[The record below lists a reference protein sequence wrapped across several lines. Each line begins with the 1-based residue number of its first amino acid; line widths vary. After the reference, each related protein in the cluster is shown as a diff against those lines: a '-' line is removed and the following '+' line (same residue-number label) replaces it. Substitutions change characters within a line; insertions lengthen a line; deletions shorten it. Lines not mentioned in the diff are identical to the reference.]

1 MSSETARWVSVSR
14 LLGQEAYYLDSKNW
28 DAWLDLY
35 TEDAVYWAPSW
46 DDDGNPTSDPQ
57 REISLIY
64 YPDRKGLE
72 DRVFRIRT
80 GRSASASNP
89 PPRTSHVMQL
99 LQVEVAGERVH
110 ARANWVVNTSKE
122 GETTTYFGWAD
133 YELVPN
139 GDSWRIA
146 RRVTYILNDSAKTV
160 IDVNMI

>member
-1 MSSETARWVSVSR
+1 MTDTARWISVTK
-14 LLGQEAYYLDSKNW
+14 LLGHEALYLDTKNW

-35 TEDAVYWAPSW
+35 TPEAEYWVPAW
-46 DDDGNPTSDPQ
+46 DDDGKPTVDPH

-64 YPDRKGLE
+64 YPDRSGLE

-89 PPRTSHVMQL
+89 PPRTSHMTQL
-99 LQVEVAGERVH
+99 LQVETVGERVH
-110 ARANWVVNTSKE
+110 ATTNWEVNTFKE
-122 GETTTYFGWAD
+122 GEVTTYFGWAS

-146 RRVTYILNDSAKTV
+146 RRVTYILNDTAKTV

>member
-1 MSSETARWVSVSR
+1 MMHETARWVSVAKF
-14 LLGQEAYYLDSKNW
+14 LGHESLYLDSKNW

-35 TEDAVYWAPSW
+35 TPDAMYWVPAW
-46 DDDGNPTSDPQ
+46 DDDGLPTTDPH
-57 REISLIY
+57 REISLIF
-64 YPDRKGLE
+64 YPDRTGLE

-89 PPRTSHVMQL
+89 PPRTCHVVQL

-110 ARANWVVNTSKE
+110 ARTNWTVNSSKE
-122 GETTTYFGWAD
+122 GETTAYYGWAE

-146 RRVTYILNDSAKTV
+146 RRVTYILNDTAKTV
-160 IDVNMI
+160 IDINMI